1 MATPDILLNAV
12 GSSAP
17 SGKNPLETLSDV
29 PFSGTDGSSFSAVMA
44 EVSADARKLE
54 EKAAEEEGLETGKG
68 LPELPGQ
75 TPNRIVLNA
84 MPLRS
89 DSDTDQNLEE
99 FAVGMGIDR
108 ELVRLLLS
116 ETAPVEAASGDTK
129 VQDAP
134 LPIVNPAIPSMS
146 SAALPAPT
154 MTDTAIAATFDQAVR
169 PAVESETTIIGS
181 TPVAGSTSVA
191 TSAPIADEDLLLW
204 RSSLSTA
211 SSISMIEQPLVDESK
226 TAVATSIS
234 IPASALTTEQLK
246 TRGMPL
252 AMPTTEA
259 DALNPVSLESAELR
273 GSPSSIAVSSVALP
287 EELGWRPRRFS
298 FVNDPPA
305 QSPSVSNADD
315 GIAKADLGEFAEFL
329 NSNSGFSAERG
340 GEMPVRSAVTSGLVV
355 AMGAESRPDTPF
367 IGNIST
373 ASATFFATG
382 TPQVAEATGNL
393 PTLQTPDM
401 KLSFGERVQAFADA
415 VAQRVIGQIRDENWS
430 VRLQLEPANLGAMD
444 IDLSLTGNVVAATVG
459 VANNDVRALLESGL
473 PRLRESLESAG
484 LQLSGWS
491 FGQSGS
497 RAFNDSARKFSQAT
511 FRGRIDQT
519 ESVAELD
526 GSSMMPIR
534 KAASGKIDLFV

>member
-29 PFSGTDGSSFSAVMA
+29 PFSGTDDSSFSAVMA
-44 EVSADARKLE
+44 KVSADARKLE

-134 LPIVNPAIPSMS
+134 LLIVNPAIPSMS

-181 TPVAGSTSVA
+181 TPVAGSSPIAAST
-191 TSAPIADEDLLLW
+191 PIADEDLLLW

-211 SSISMIEQPLVDESK
+211 SSVSMIRQPLGDGAKTVVEDETVIVGAAPITS
-226 TAVATSIS
+226 ATPI
-234 IPASALTTEQLK
+234 
-246 TRGMPL
+246 
-252 AMPTTEA
+252 A
-259 DALNPVSLESAELR
+259 DEDLLLWRSSL
-273 GSPSSIAVSSVALP
+273 
-287 EELGWRPRRFS
+287 
-298 FVNDPPA
+298 
-305 QSPSVSNADD
+305 
-315 GIAKADLGEFAEFL
+315 
-329 NSNSGFSAERG
+329 
-340 GEMPVRSAVTSGLVV
+340 
-355 AMGAESRPDTPF
+355 
-367 IGNIST
+367 ST
-373 ASATFFATG
+373 AS
-382 TPQVAEATGNL
+382 
-393 PTLQTPDM
+393 
-401 KLSFGERVQAFADA
+401 
-415 VAQRVIGQIRDENWS
+415 
-430 VRLQLEPANLGAMD
+430 
-444 IDLSLTGNVVAATVG
+444 
-459 VANNDVRALLESGL
+459 
-473 PRLRESLESAG
+473 
-484 LQLSGWS
+484 
-491 FGQSGS
+491 S
-497 RAFNDSARKFSQAT
+497 R
-511 FRGRIDQT
+511 
-519 ESVAELD
+519 
-526 GSSMMPIR
+526 
-534 KAASGKIDLFV
+534 

>member
-17 SGKNPLETLSDV
+17 SGKNLLETLSDV

-54 EKAAEEEGLETGKG
+54 ERAAEEEGLETGKG

-116 ETAPVEAASGDTK
+116 ETAPVEAASGDAK
-129 VQDAP
+129 AQDAP
-134 LPIVNPAIPSMS
+134 LLIVNPAIPSMGS
-146 SAALPAPT
+146 VPLPVPT
-154 MTDTAIAATFDQAVR
+154 MTDTAKAVTFDQAVR

-181 TPVAGSTSVA
+181 IPVADSTSVA

-211 SSISMIEQPLVDESK
+211 SSISMIEQPLGDESK

-234 IPASALTTEQLK
+234 TPAPALTTEQLK

-252 AMPTTEA
+252 TMPATEA
-259 DALNPVSLESAELR
+259 DALNPVSLESTELR
-273 GSPSSIAVSSVALP
+273 GSPSSIAASSVVLP

-340 GEMPVRSAVTSGLVV
+340 GEIPVRSAVTSGLVV
-355 AMGAESRPDTPF
+355 AMGAESRSDTPL

-373 ASATFFATG
+373 ASATFFATS

-393 PTLQTPDM
+393 PTLQTPDT

-484 LQLSGWS
+484 LQLSGWN

-497 RAFNDSARKFSQAT
+497 RAFNDSARKFSQST
-511 FRGRIDQT
+511 FRERIDQA

-534 KAASGKIDLFV
+534 KAVSGKIDLFV